1 MPHIRGGSQ
10 VHVVLRLKRA
20 VHALDHAVGR
30 LSRLRRVLVEI
41 RTPVY
46 QAVLGPV
53 CDVVRNLP
61 DVVVHYTSEDPERIR
76 PLLGDST
83 FVTQAQAE
91 WSRYDLYLNADPWAA
106 ARLRRCARRI
116 NFFHGVAGK
125 YDLDRPAG
133 LPMGFEHYDRVAFIN
148 RDRMQR
154 YLEAGVVTAAQA
166 ALVGY
171 PKLDALASGA
181 VDGAAVRDAL
191 GLIRG
196 RSTALYAPTYSPASS
211 LHIAGEEIILGLAS
225 AGFNVIVKLHDR
237 SLDLDSRYT
246 AGIDWR
252 RRMRALEIPGRVAY
266 VEAPD
271 ASPYLAAADIVVTDH
286 SSVGFEYLVLD
297 RPLLVF
303 DTPGLIEAARINPD
317 KVALLRSA
325 ARVAG
330 SVDALVA
337 TALEEVAAPGRLSTA
352 RRRVAGDMFYE
363 PGGATGRAIA
373 LIRELLS
380 NRARRGQPIGESV
393 QQPLGGG
400 FS

>member
-1 MPHIRGGSQ
+1 MR
-10 VHVVLRLKRA
+10 V

-30 LSRLRRVLVEI
+30 LSRPRRVLVEV

-53 CDVVRNLP
+53 CDVVRKFP
-61 DVVVHYTSEDPERIR
+61 DVVVHYTSENPERIK
-76 PLLGDST
+76 PLIGDYT
-83 FVTQAQAE
+83 FVSHAQAE

-106 ARLRRCARRI
+106 ARLRRCAHRV

-133 LPMGFEHYDRVAFIN
+133 LPMGFEYYDRVAFIN

-154 YLEAGVVTAAQA
+154 YLEAGVVTTTQA

-181 VDGAAVRDAL
+181 LDGRVIRDAL
-191 GLIRG
+191 GLVGG
-196 RSTALYAPTYSPASS
+196 RPTALYAPTYSPASS
-211 LHIAGEEIILGLAS
+211 LHLAGEAIIRGLAS

-237 SLDLDSRYT
+237 SLDLDPRYT
-246 AGIDWR
+246 AGIDWGA
-252 RRMRALEIPGRVAY
+252 RMRALEVPGRVAY

-271 ASPYLAAADIVVTDH
+271 ASPYLAAADIMVTDH

-303 DTPGLIEAARINPD
+303 DTPGLIEAARINAE
-317 KVALLRSA
+317 KVVLLRSA

-330 SVDALVA
+330 TVDGLVA
-337 TALEEVAAPGRLSTA
+337 AALQETEAPGRLSTE
-352 RRRVAGDMFYE
+352 RRRVAGDVFYE
-363 PGGATGRAIA
+363 PGGATTRAVA
-373 LIRELLS
+373 LIRELLTDG
-380 NRARRGQPIGESV
+380 AQRGQPVGESV

-400 FS
+400 LS